1 MGKQS
6 VWLLPAAFVAVL
18 TLALWA
24 TLATGVLGS
33 QGTSGDPEGAPF
45 TIELVPGLNL
55 ISVPAPL
62 VDPSLDAVF
71 GNVEAVD
78 LVFGRDQNL
87 WLIAFR
93 DTGSGEFLGTLTSI
107 EDGQGYWVRA
117 SYFVSV
123 TLDLLE
129 VTELPSYEVGPGWT
143 PTRTLLPRPL
153 FPGTSGNTKSSLQGL
168 WQTMYTF
175 EHEQSGCALE
185 GASVPIPPE
194 GPPPFSPLVSC
205 GPCLA
210 EP

>member
-1 MGKQS
+1 M
-6 VWLLPAAFVAVL
+6 
-18 TLALWA
+18 
-24 TLATGVLGS
+24 
-33 QGTSGDPEGAPF
+33 
-45 TIELVPGLNL
+45 
-55 ISVPAPL
+55 PAPL

-175 EHEQSGCALE
+175 EHEQSGPFQAHRNYSFARSRTRKWSSPFRSTVTSNEPVTVL
-185 GASVPIPPE
+185 GAELDEDDVTHLMSACDDIRFTVTIPFISL
-194 GPPPFSPLVSC
+194 GV
-205 GPCLA
+205 CLIDRWGS
-210 EP
+210 